1 MDGDGFLN
9 LTELNE
15 YYFLPDQHSLTS
27 HSFLFYQPISVY
39 FGLLHAASYIQLT
52 LQTRSYYIGYVKKKS
67 GSNFCSSLFP
77 FSCFL

>member
-1 MDGDGFLN
+1 
-9 LTELNE
+9 
-15 YYFLPDQHSLTS
+15 
-27 HSFLFYQPISVY
+27 LFYQPISVY